1 MEQELP
7 LYERN
12 SISSI
17 VAGEK
22 NGSRVQNFGIPRFFL
37 SLFLLSHSPSQNW
50 RPYNTSTNFH
60 LVLLLRLY
68 AKCRAN
74 KCNPPTPS
82 LAEGSVDFNKCLFAL
97 DPAEARERDNNLR
110 SWAIL
115 SISIIPTRVLHHKP
129 RLIVRSNFLFVNKIK
144 NKKNMRKQ
152 ENLHTHTHR
161 QVRPYLLTLT
171 SGWGEGVRLGTNAEK
186 RAMQTSHE
194 PKQANKQTYK
204 NHFPSH
210 GKMSNVK
217 RRGSWREG
225 ERLSHK

>member
-22 NGSRVQNFGIPRFFL
+22 NGSRAQNFGIPRFFL
-37 SLFLLSHSPSQNW
+37 SLFLLSHSPSQTW

-74 KCNPPTPS
+74 KCNPPPPHPP
-82 LAEGSVDFNKCLFAL
+82 LPRSVDINKCLFAL
-97 DPAEARERDNNLR
+97 EARERGRERERDNNLR

-152 ENLHTHTHR
+152 ENLHTHTH
-161 QVRPYLLTLT
+161 T
-171 SGWGEGVRLGTNAEK
+171 
-186 RAMQTSHE
+186 QTSAPLSADIDEWLWGGGEVRDERRETRNANE
-194 PKQANKQTYK
+194 P
-204 NHFPSH
+204 
-210 GKMSNVK
+210 
-217 RRGSWREG
+217 
-225 ERLSHK
+225 